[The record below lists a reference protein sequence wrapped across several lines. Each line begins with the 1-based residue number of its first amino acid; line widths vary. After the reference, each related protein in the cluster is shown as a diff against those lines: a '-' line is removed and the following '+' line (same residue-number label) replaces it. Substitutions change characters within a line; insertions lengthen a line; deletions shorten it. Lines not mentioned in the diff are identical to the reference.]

1 MERAMKMKKNTLA
14 KILTIVGGIAMAVG
28 SIDPMEGSLLIFPGS
43 GLLALGTYLG
53 GAERRDV
60 RFKVA
65 SFVLLA
71 IAFAALWGFTFV
83 GGVGGATGRSIWWM
97 ALPIVPYLIG
107 WNMGIWGPGS
117 PRWLL
122 WLGAAIGAM
131 FIFDATVFAFKHS
144 NIAPVFAVF
153 GIVPLIACL
162 LRLRNFKP
170 SAPPA
175 VA

>member
-14 KILTIVGGIAMAVG
+14 KILTIAGGIAMAIG
-28 SIDPMEGSLLIFPGS
+28 AIDPMEGSLLIFPGS
-43 GLLALGTYLG
+43 GLVALGTYLG

-122 WLGAAIGAM
+122 WLGAGIGVLFLITAAK
-131 FIFDATVFAFKHS
+131 FLGAFPGLGAGFA
-144 NIAPVFAVF
+144 AF

-162 LRLRNFKP
+162 FRLRNFKP
-170 SAPPA
+170 SEPPA